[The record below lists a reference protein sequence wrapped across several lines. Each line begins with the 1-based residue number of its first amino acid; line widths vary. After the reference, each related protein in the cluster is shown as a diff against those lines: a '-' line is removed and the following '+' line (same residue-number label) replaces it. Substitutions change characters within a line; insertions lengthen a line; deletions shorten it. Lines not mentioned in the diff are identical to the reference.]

1 MMNKNTQKTDT
12 TPKKKRILPWLIPLI
27 VGMIFLSL
35 VITLFS
41 VSKVAKIYH
50 QVEKQELLTQEGYN
64 KLEEELEYLKA
75 VKRKEVAERLKV
87 AISFGDLSENAEYDE
102 AKNEQAKLEE
112 QILKLDEK
120 LRKAVIID
128 ESQIDLDIVMVG
140 SIVKLYDFDFD
151 EEIEYSIV
159 GSAEADPFE
168 GKISNE
174 SPVGKA
180 LLGARVGEVVEVQV
194 PDGANKFKVLDI
206 RR

>member
-1 MMNKNTQKTDT
+1 M
-12 TPKKKRILPWLIPLI
+12 
-27 VGMIFLSL
+27 
-35 VITLFS
+35 
-41 VSKVAKIYH
+41 
-50 QVEKQELLTQEGYN
+50 VEKQELLTQEGYN
-64 KLEEELEYLKA
+64 KLEEELEYLKT

-174 SPVGKA
+174 SPV
-180 LLGARVGEVVEVQV
+180 LI
-194 PDGANKFKVLDI
+194 KVLMRPCQPYTI
-206 RR
+206 SR